1 MAPRLTTSIRLG
13 SSARFVAGLA
23 LLLLLA
29 CGGSSA
35 GTSRDSKL
43 DFRLKTTDGR
53 TLGPMDF
60 PGQVVVVDFWATWC
74 APCRVQAQILEPVAR
89 DLKGH
94 GVQFLAADMAEPED
108 TVRGFLKDN
117 PFPYPVLLDS
127 DGKISDNLGIT
138 ALPTLLVVDK
148 KGGLRYLQPGL
159 ADGDTIKR
167 IIREAG
173 G

>member
-1 MAPRLTTSIRLG
+1 
-13 SSARFVAGLA
+13 
-23 LLLLLA
+23 
-29 CGGSSA
+29 
-35 GTSRDSKL
+35 
-43 DFRLKTTDGR
+43 
-53 TLGPMDF
+53 
-60 PGQVVVVDFWATWC
+60 VVVVDFWATWC
-74 APCRVQAQILEPVAR
+74 APCRIQAQILEPVVR
-89 DLKGH
+89 DLQGH

-108 TVRGFLKDN
+108 TVRGFLKEN

-127 DGKISDNLGIT
+127 DGKISDDLGIT
-138 ALPTLLVVDK
+138 ALPTLMVVDK

>member
-1 MAPRLTTSIRLG
+1 MAPHLASFRLG
-13 SSARFVAGLA
+13 RCARAACCLLSLA
-23 LLLLLA
+23 LLA
-29 CGGSSA
+29 CGGRPA
-35 GTSRDSKL
+35 GTAQDGKL
-43 DFRLKTTDGR
+43 KFRLKTTDGR
-53 TLGPMDF
+53 TLGPTDF

-74 APCRVQAQILEPVAR
+74 APCRIQAQILEPVAR
-89 DLKGH
+89 DLQGH

-108 TVRGFLKDN
+108 TVRGFLKEN

-127 DGKISDNLGIT
+127 DGKISDDLGIT

-167 IIREAG
+167 IIQEAG